1 MGRAIKSGQMPGKT
15 GGRMK
20 LNEQSCMGVQ
30 GVGGGGIEATITQTN
45 PRDFLF

>member
-30 GVGGGGIEATITQTN
+30 GCLLYTSDAA
-45 PRDFLF
+45 DD